1 MDGRGVRE
9 WRRVGGLIPSC
20 EAKIGVPD
28 NGSKTEPI
36 VKCDSLI
43 HDLDAFRGVKR
54 KRLEQFA
61 HGRKL
66 AAFPQSGSDSDRQSK
81 RASAKSPLSS
91 LAIKSALMSGENDG

>member
-1 MDGRGVRE
+1 MDGRGVRGR
-9 WRRVGGLIPSC
+9 RRVGGLIPSC

-66 AAFPQSGSDSDRQSK
+66 AAFPQSGSHSDR
-81 RASAKSPLSS
+81 LS
-91 LAIKSALMSGENDG
+91 

>member
-54 KRLEQFA
+54 KRLAQFA

-66 AAFPQSGSDSDRQSK
+66 AAFPQSGSHSDR
-81 RASAKSPLSS
+81 LS
-91 LAIKSALMSGENDG
+91 